1 MKKRTLWIVL
11 LCLALMLSGCGAGTE
26 AGLEQERLADT
37 SGTAAQVE
45 QAEAS
50 PSDVEAAETSEA
62 EPSAET
68 LPEACMLWYDAR
80 ETGGATER
88 LAFDVPLA
96 ARADDGVRFDEGYSV
111 RKTDGTYND
120 LALDRTQQGDFLE
133 SLSDAV
139 RQEGSSGQ
147 LSWEGEA
154 YHALTIDVTDG
165 MMPNVASPF
174 GGVLRLNV
182 SGDCYVDG
190 GGADYSCFEG
200 FDCVLITGEGSLRFE
215 NTAGLECGG
224 GGMLP
229 VPAVIVDGDVDVCCE
244 NFLAQP
250 NEGCGLTVA
259 VLNGTLRTDLLR
271 WRNGDMLIA
280 GGVMTARSISTFN
293 PITVTCRD
301 GVLLLDWPSDHE
313 MTFVLSGGEAYLAGP
328 LNEGT
333 IVESGAGILAA
344 QDVSAAEIHGDGASV
359 LGGEE
364 AESWYFQ
371 TTYSEDWSGAQDGM
385 TWDALTLADAG
396 GGWFAGT
403 LTMEKVTAE
412 ELLPWGALWLRLAGE
427 NSVSGEV
434 GGTGLL
440 VEGDGAIS
448 AGNLNLWGWGGI
460 HHPAFALRGATVT
473 TGGFGMGCNSGEAG
487 TFEVSG
493 SSFTCTGETWMQNA
507 AMTVLDG
514 EVRFDGPCNLDSGSV
529 VIEGGTVV
537 FGKGLWLGNG
547 DITVTG
553 GEVIVPGGAGGLIAE
568 NGSVRIE
575 GGTVREP

>member
-1 MKKRTLWIVL
+1 MKYRYFWAMLFCFAL
-11 LCLALMLSGCGAGTE
+11 LLSGCGAETNTDAVQPDVPDASSE
-26 AGLEQERLADT
+26 AAQPDAAPADT
-37 SGTAAQVE
+37 AGTDD
-45 QAEAS
+45 AEI
-50 PSDVEAAETSEA
+50 EA
-62 EPSAET
+62 PAET

-88 LAFDVPLA
+88 LGFDVPLA
-96 ARADDGVRFDEGYSV
+96 ARADDGVRFGEGYSV

-139 RQEGSSGQ
+139 RQEGSYAQ

-190 GGADYSCFEG
+190 GGEDYSCFEG

-224 GGMLP
+224 GTLP

-259 VLNGTLRTDLLR
+259 VLSGTLRTDLLR
-271 WRNGDMLIA
+271 WRNGDTLIA

-293 PITVTCRD
+293 PITVTCRG
-301 GVLLLDWPSDHE
+301 GVLLLDWPSDYE

-333 IVESGAGILAA
+333 VVEAGAGVLAA
-344 QDVSAAEIHGDGASV
+344 QDVSAAEIRGDGASV

-364 AESWYFQ
+364 AVSWYFQ
-371 TTYSEDWSGAQDGM
+371 TTYSEDWSGAQEGM

-403 LTMEKVTAE
+403 LTMENVTAE

-427 NSVSGEV
+427 STVSGEV

-440 VEGDGAIS
+440 VEGDGALS

-460 HHPAFALRGATVT
+460 HHPAFVLRGATVT
-473 TGGFGMGCNSGEAG
+473 TGGFGMGCNSGEAS
-487 TFEVSG
+487 TFEVSDG
-493 SSFTCTGETWMQNA
+493 SFTCTGETWMQNA
-507 AMTVLDG
+507 AMTVSG
-514 EVRFDGPCNLDSGSV
+514 GTVSFEGPCNLDEGSV
-529 VIEGGTVV
+529 LIEGGTVV
-537 FGKGLWLGNG
+537 FGEGLWLGSG
-547 DITVTG
+547 DITITG
-553 GEVIVPGGAGGLIAE
+553 GEVVVPGGADGLIAE

>member
-1 MKKRTLWIVL
+1 MKYRYFWAMLFCFAL
-11 LCLALMLSGCGAGTE
+11 LLSGCGAETNTDAVQPDVPDASSE
-26 AGLEQERLADT
+26 AAQPDAAPADT
-37 SGTAAQVE
+37 AGTDD
-45 QAEAS
+45 AEI
-50 PSDVEAAETSEA
+50 EA
-62 EPSAET
+62 PAET

-96 ARADDGVRFDEGYSV
+96 ARADDGVRFVEGYSV

-224 GGMLP
+224 GMLP
-229 VPAVIVDGDVDVCCE
+229 VPAVVVDGDVDVCCE

-293 PITVTCRD
+293 PITVTCRG
-301 GVLLLDWPSDHE
+301 GVLLLDWPSDYE

-333 IVESGAGILAA
+333 VVEAGAGILAA
-344 QDVSAAEIHGDGASV
+344 QDVSAAEIHGDGARV

-427 NSVSGEV
+427 NTVSGEV

>member
-1 MKKRTLWIVL
+1 MKYRYFWAMLFCFAL
-11 LCLALMLSGCGAGTE
+11 LLSGCGAETNTNAVQPDVPDASNE
-26 AGLEQERLADT
+26 AAQPDAAPADT
-37 SGTAAQVE
+37 AGTDD
-45 QAEAS
+45 AEI
-50 PSDVEAAETSEA
+50 EA
-62 EPSAET
+62 PAET

-88 LAFDVPLA
+88 LGFDVPLA
-96 ARADDGVRFDEGYSV
+96 ARADDGVRFGEGYSV

-190 GGADYSCFEG
+190 GGEDYSCFEG

-215 NTAGLECGG
+215 STAGLECGG
-224 GGMLP
+224 GTLP
-229 VPAVIVDGDVDVCCE
+229 VPAVVVDGDVDVYCE

-293 PITVTCRD
+293 PITVTCRG
-301 GVLLLDWPSDHE
+301 GVLLLDWPSDYE

-333 IVESGAGILAA
+333 VVEAGAGVLAA
-344 QDVSAAEIHGDGASV
+344 QDVSAAEIRGDGASV

-364 AESWYFQ
+364 AVSWYFQ
-371 TTYSEDWSGAQDGM
+371 TTYSEDWSGTQEGM

-403 LTMEKVTAE
+403 LTMENVTAE

-427 NSVSGEV
+427 STVSGEV

-440 VEGDGAIS
+440 VKGDGAIS

-460 HHPAFALRGATVT
+460 HHPAFVLRGASVT
-473 TGGFGMGCNSGEAG
+473 TGGFSMGGNTGEAG

-493 SSFTCTGETWMQNA
+493 GSFTCTGETWMQNA
-507 AMTVLDG
+507 AMTVSG
-514 EVRFDGPCNLDSGSV
+514 GTVSFEGPCNLDEGSV

-537 FGKGLWLGNG
+537 LGEGLWLGSG
-547 DITVTG
+547 DITITG
-553 GEVIVPGGAGGLIAE
+553 GEVVVPGGADGLIAE
-568 NGSVRIE
+568 HGIVRIE
-575 GGTVREP
+575 GSTVREP

>member
-1 MKKRTLWIVL
+1 
-11 LCLALMLSGCGAGTE
+11 
-26 AGLEQERLADT
+26 
-37 SGTAAQVE
+37 
-45 QAEAS
+45 
-50 PSDVEAAETSEA
+50 
-62 EPSAET
+62 
-68 LPEACMLWYDAR
+68 MLWYDAR

-147 LSWEGEA
+147 LSWAGEA

-224 GGMLP
+224 GMLP
-229 VPAVIVDGDVDVCCE
+229 VPAVVVDGDVDVCCE

-301 GVLLLDWPSDHE
+301 GVLLLDWPSDYE

-333 IVESGAGILAA
+333 VVEAGAGILAA

-359 LGGEE
+359 LGGED

-403 LTMEKVTAE
+403 LSLEDAAAD
-412 ELLPWGALWLRLAGE
+412 ELLPWGALWLKLTGE
-427 NSVSGEV
+427 NTVSGEV

-473 TGGFGMGCNSGEAG
+473 AGGFGMGCNSGEAG

-493 SSFTCTGETWMQNA
+493 GSFTCTGETWMQNA

-553 GEVIVPGGAGGLIAE
+553 GEVIVPGGADGLIAE

>member
-1 MKKRTLWIVL
+1 MKYRYFWAMLFCFAL
-11 LCLALMLSGCGAGTE
+11 LLSGCGAETNTDAVQPDVPDASSE
-26 AGLEQERLADT
+26 AAQPDAAPADT
-37 SGTAAQVE
+37 AGTDD
-45 QAEAS
+45 AEI
-50 PSDVEAAETSEA
+50 EA
-62 EPSAET
+62 PAET

-139 RQEGSSGQ
+139 RQEDSYAQ
-147 LSWEGEA
+147 LSWAGEA

-224 GGMLP
+224 GMLP
-229 VPAVIVDGDVDVCCE
+229 VPAVVVDGDVDVCCE

-293 PITVTCRD
+293 PITVTCRG
-301 GVLLLDWPSDHE
+301 GVLLLDWPSDYE

-333 IVESGAGILAA
+333 VVEAGAGILAA
-344 QDVSAAEIHGDGASV
+344 QDVSAAEIHGDGARV

-427 NSVSGEV
+427 NTVSGEV

>member
-11 LCLALMLSGCGAGTE
+11 LCLALMLSGCGAETNTDAVQPDVPDASSE
-26 AGLEQERLADT
+26 AAQPDAAPADT
-37 SGTAAQVE
+37 AGTDD
-45 QAEAS
+45 AEI
-50 PSDVEAAETSEA
+50 EA
-62 EPSAET
+62 PAET

-403 LTMEKVTAE
+403 LTMENVTAGG
-412 ELLPWGALWLRLAGE
+412 LLPWGALWLRLAGE
-427 NSVSGEV
+427 NTVSGEV

-440 VEGDGAIS
+440 VEGDGALS

-493 SSFTCTGETWMQNA
+493 GSFACTGETWMQNA

-553 GEVIVPGGAGGLIAE
+553 GEVIVPGGADGLIAE

>member
-1 MKKRTLWIVL
+1 MLFCFAL
-11 LCLALMLSGCGAGTE
+11 LLSGCGAETNTDAVQPDVPDASSE
-26 AGLEQERLADT
+26 AAQPDAAPADT
-37 SGTAAQVE
+37 VGTDD
-45 QAEAS
+45 AEI
-50 PSDVEAAETSEA
+50 EA
-62 EPSAET
+62 PAET

-88 LAFDVPLA
+88 LGFDVPLA
-96 ARADDGVRFDEGYSV
+96 ARADDGVRFGEGYSV

-139 RQEGSSGQ
+139 RQEGSYAQ

-224 GGMLP
+224 GMLP
-229 VPAVIVDGDVDVCCE
+229 VPAVVVDGDVDVCCE

-301 GVLLLDWPSDHE
+301 GVLLLDWPSDYE

-333 IVESGAGILAA
+333 VVEAGAGILAA

-371 TTYSEDWSGAQDGM
+371 TTYSEDWINAADLNGF
-385 TWDALTLADAG
+385 TWDALTLVDAG

-403 LTMEKVTAE
+403 LTMENVTAE
-412 ELLPWGALWLRLAGE
+412 ELLPWGALWLRLTGE
-427 NSVSGEV
+427 NTVSGEV
-434 GGTGLL
+434 GGMGLL

-448 AGNLNLWGWGGI
+448 AGNLNL
-460 HHPAFALRGATVT
+460 
-473 TGGFGMGCNSGEAG
+473 
-487 TFEVSG
+487 
-493 SSFTCTGETWMQNA
+493 
-507 AMTVLDG
+507 
-514 EVRFDGPCNLDSGSV
+514 
-529 VIEGGTVV
+529 
-537 FGKGLWLGNG
+537 
-547 DITVTG
+547 
-553 GEVIVPGGAGGLIAE
+553 
-568 NGSVRIE
+568 
-575 GGTVREP
+575 

>member
-1 MKKRTLWIVL
+1 MKYRYFWAMLFCFAL
-11 LCLALMLSGCGAGTE
+11 LLSGCGAETNTDAVQPDVPDASSE
-26 AGLEQERLADT
+26 AAQPDAAPADT
-37 SGTAAQVE
+37 AGTDD
-45 QAEAS
+45 AEI
-50 PSDVEAAETSEA
+50 EA
-62 EPSAET
+62 PAET

-88 LAFDVPLA
+88 LGFDVPLA
-96 ARADDGVRFDEGYSV
+96 ARADDGVRFGEGYSV

-190 GGADYSCFEG
+190 GGEDYSCFEG

-224 GGMLP
+224 GTLP

-250 NEGCGLTVA
+250 NEGCGLTAA

-293 PITVTCRD
+293 PITVTCRG
-301 GVLLLDWPSDHE
+301 GVLLLDWPSDYE

-364 AESWYFQ
+364 AVSWYFQ
-371 TTYSEDWSGAQDGM
+371 TTYSEDWSGAQEGM

-403 LTMEKVTAE
+403 LTMENVTAE

-427 NSVSGEV
+427 STVSGEV

-440 VEGDGAIS
+440 VEGDGALS

-460 HHPAFALRGATVT
+460 HHPAFALRGALVT
-473 TGGFGMGCNSGEAG
+473 TGGFSMGGNTGEAG
-487 TFEVSG
+487 TFEVSDG
-493 SSFTCTGETWMQNA
+493 SFTCTGETWMQNA
-507 AMTVLDG
+507 AMTVSG
-514 EVRFDGPCNLDSGSV
+514 GTVSFEGPCNLDEGSV

-537 FGKGLWLGNG
+537 FGEGLWLCSG
-547 DITVTG
+547 DITITG
-553 GEVIVPGGAGGLIAE
+553 GEVVVPGGADGLIAE
-568 NGSVRIE
+568 HGIVRIE

>member
-1 MKKRTLWIVL
+1 MKYRYFWAMLFCFAL
-11 LCLALMLSGCGAGTE
+11 LLSGCGAETNTDAVQPDVPDASSE
-26 AGLEQERLADT
+26 AAQPDAAPADT
-37 SGTAAQVE
+37 AGTDD
-45 QAEAS
+45 AEI
-50 PSDVEAAETSEA
+50 EAPT
-62 EPSAET
+62 ET

-147 LSWEGEA
+147 LSWAGEA

-224 GGMLP
+224 GMLP
-229 VPAVIVDGDVDVCCE
+229 VPAVVVDGDVDVCCE

-371 TTYSEDWSGAQDGM
+371 TTYSEDWINAADLNGF
-385 TWDALTLADAG
+385 TWDALTLVDAG

-403 LTMEKVTAE
+403 LTMENVTAE
-412 ELLPWGALWLRLAGE
+412 ELLPWGALWLRLTGE
-427 NSVSGEV
+427 NTVSGEV
-434 GGTGLL
+434 GGMGLL

-448 AGNLNLWGWGGI
+448 AGNLNL
-460 HHPAFALRGATVT
+460 
-473 TGGFGMGCNSGEAG
+473 
-487 TFEVSG
+487 
-493 SSFTCTGETWMQNA
+493 
-507 AMTVLDG
+507 
-514 EVRFDGPCNLDSGSV
+514 
-529 VIEGGTVV
+529 
-537 FGKGLWLGNG
+537 
-547 DITVTG
+547 
-553 GEVIVPGGAGGLIAE
+553 
-568 NGSVRIE
+568 
-575 GGTVREP
+575 

>member
-1 MKKRTLWIVL
+1 
-11 LCLALMLSGCGAGTE
+11 
-26 AGLEQERLADT
+26 
-37 SGTAAQVE
+37 
-45 QAEAS
+45 
-50 PSDVEAAETSEA
+50 
-62 EPSAET
+62 
-68 LPEACMLWYDAR
+68 MLWYDAR

-111 RKTDGTYND
+111 RKADGTYND

-224 GGMLP
+224 GG
-229 VPAVIVDGDVDVCCE
+229 A
-244 NFLAQP
+244 
-250 NEGCGLTVA
+250 
-259 VLNGTLRTDLLR
+259 
-271 WRNGDMLIA
+271 
-280 GGVMTARSISTFN
+280 
-293 PITVTCRD
+293 
-301 GVLLLDWPSDHE
+301 
-313 MTFVLSGGEAYLAGP
+313 
-328 LNEGT
+328 
-333 IVESGAGILAA
+333 
-344 QDVSAAEIHGDGASV
+344 
-359 LGGEE
+359 
-364 AESWYFQ
+364 
-371 TTYSEDWSGAQDGM
+371 DWSGAQDGM

-403 LTMEKVTAE
+403 LTMENVTAE
-412 ELLPWGALWLRLAGE
+412 ELLPCGALWLRLAGE
-427 NSVSGEV
+427 NTVSGEV

-493 SSFTCTGETWMQNA
+493 GSFTCTGETWMQNA

-553 GEVIVPGGAGGLIAE
+553 GEVIVPGGADGLIAE

>member
-1 MKKRTLWIVL
+1 MKHRCFWAIL
-11 LCLALMLSGCGAGTE
+11 LSLALLLSGCGAET
-26 AGLEQERLADT
+26 DT
-37 SGTAAQVE
+37 DAVQPDAPDASSKTAQPGA
-45 QAEAS
+45 AS
-50 PSDVEAAETSEA
+50 SDTAETAVSEIGPA
-62 EPSAET
+62 SAA
-68 LPEACMLWYDAR
+68 LPEACMRWYDAR
-80 ETGGATER
+80 ETGGAAER
-88 LAFDVPLA
+88 LGFDVPLA
-96 ARADDGVRFDEGYSV
+96 VRADDGVRFDEGYSV

-139 RQEGSSGQ
+139 RQEDSCGQ
-147 LSWEGEA
+147 MSWEGEA
-154 YHALTIDVTDG
+154 YHALTIDVADG

-190 GGADYSCFEG
+190 GGAEYSCFEG
-200 FDCVLITGEGSLRFE
+200 FDCVLVTGEGSLRFE

-224 GGMLP
+224 GTLP
-229 VPAVIVDGDVDVCCE
+229 VPAVIVDGDVDVYCD

-259 VLNGTLRTDLLR
+259 VLNGTLRTELLR

-280 GGVMTARSISTFN
+280 GGVMTARSISTVN
-293 PITVTCRD
+293 PITATCRG
-301 GVLLLDWPSDHE
+301 GVLLLDWPSEYE
-313 MTFVLSGGEAYLAGP
+313 MTFILSGGEAYLAGP

-333 IVESGAGILAA
+333 IIESGAGILAA
-344 QDVSAAEIHGDGASV
+344 QDVSAADIRGSGASV

-364 AESWYFQ
+364 AVSRYFQ
-371 TTYSEDWSGAQDGM
+371 TTYSEEWSGAQAGM

-403 LTMEKVTAE
+403 LSMENVAAE

-427 NSVSGEV
+427 NTVSGEV

-440 VEGDGAIS
+440 IEGGGAIS

-460 HHPAFALRGATVT
+460 HHPAFALRGASVT
-473 TGGFGMGCNSGEAG
+473 TGGFGMGCSSGETG

-493 SSFTCTGETWMQNA
+493 GSFTCTGETWMQNA
-507 AMTVLDG
+507 ALTI
-514 EVRFDGPCNLDSGSV
+514 S
-529 VIEGGTVV
+529 
-537 FGKGLWLGNG
+537 
-547 DITVTG
+547 G
-553 GEVIVPGGAGGLIAE
+553 GEVVVPGGADGLIAE
-568 NGSVRIE
+568 NGSVRVT

>member
-1 MKKRTLWIVL
+1 M
-11 LCLALMLSGCGAGTE
+11 
-26 AGLEQERLADT
+26 
-37 SGTAAQVE
+37 
-45 QAEAS
+45 
-50 PSDVEAAETSEA
+50 
-62 EPSAET
+62 
-68 LPEACMLWYDAR
+68 
-80 ETGGATER
+80 
-88 LAFDVPLA
+88 
-96 ARADDGVRFDEGYSV
+96 
-111 RKTDGTYND
+111 
-120 LALDRTQQGDFLE
+120 
-133 SLSDAV
+133 
-139 RQEGSSGQ
+139 
-147 LSWEGEA
+147 
-154 YHALTIDVTDG
+154 
-165 MMPNVASPF
+165 
-174 GGVLRLNV
+174 
-182 SGDCYVDG
+182 
-190 GGADYSCFEG
+190 
-200 FDCVLITGEGSLRFE
+200 LITGEGSLRFE
-215 NTAGLECGG
+215 NTVGLECG

-229 VPAVIVDGDVDVCCE
+229 VPAVVVDGDVDVCCE

-259 VLNGTLRTDLLR
+259 VLNETLRTDLLR

-301 GVLLLDWPSDHE
+301 GVLLLDWPSDYE

-333 IVESGAGILAA
+333 VVEAGAGILAA

-403 LTMEKVTAE
+403 LSLEDAAAD
-412 ELLPWGALWLRLAGE
+412 ELLPWGALWLKLTGE
-427 NSVSGEV
+427 NTVSGKV

-493 SSFTCTGETWMQNA
+493 GSFTCTGETWMQNA

-553 GEVIVPGGAGGLIAE
+553 GEVIVPGGADGLIAE

>member
-1 MKKRTLWIVL
+1 MKYRYFWAMLFCFAL
-11 LCLALMLSGCGAGTE
+11 LLSGCGAETNTDAVQPDVPDASSE
-26 AGLEQERLADT
+26 AAQPDAAPADT
-37 SGTAAQVE
+37 AGTDD
-45 QAEAS
+45 AEI
-50 PSDVEAAETSEA
+50 EA
-62 EPSAET
+62 PAET

-88 LAFDVPLA
+88 LGFDVPLA
-96 ARADDGVRFDEGYSV
+96 ARADDGVRFGEGYSV

-139 RQEGSSGQ
+139 RQEGSYAQ

-224 GGMLP
+224 GTLP

-293 PITVTCRD
+293 PITVTCRG
-301 GVLLLDWPSDHE
+301 GVLLLDWPSDYE

-364 AESWYFQ
+364 AVSWYFQ
-371 TTYSEDWSGAQDGM
+371 TTYSEDWSGAQEGM

-403 LTMEKVTAE
+403 LTMENVTAE

-427 NSVSGEV
+427 STVSGEV

-440 VEGDGAIS
+440 VEGDGALS

-460 HHPAFALRGATVT
+460 HHPAFVLRGATVT
-473 TGGFGMGCNSGEAG
+473 TGGFGMGCNSGEAS
-487 TFEVSG
+487 TFEVSDG
-493 SSFTCTGETWMQNA
+493 SFTCTGETWMQNA
-507 AMTVLDG
+507 AMTVSG
-514 EVRFDGPCNLDSGSV
+514 GTVSFEGPCNLDEGSV

-537 FGKGLWLGNG
+537 FGEGLWLGSG
-547 DITVTG
+547 DITITG
-553 GEVIVPGGAGGLIAE
+553 GEVVVPGGADGLIAE

>member
-1 MKKRTLWIVL
+1 MKRRTLWIVL
-11 LCLALMLSGCGAGTE
+11 LCLALMLSGYGAETNTDAVQPDVPDASSEAAQPDAAPADTAGTDDAEIE
-26 AGLEQERLADT
+26 A
-37 SGTAAQVE
+37 
-45 QAEAS
+45 
-50 PSDVEAAETSEA
+50 P
-62 EPSAET
+62 AET
-68 LPEACMLWYDAR
+68 LLEACMLWYDAR

-147 LSWEGEA
+147 LSWAGEA

-224 GGMLP
+224 GMLP
-229 VPAVIVDGDVDVCCE
+229 VPAVVVDGDVDVCCE

-301 GVLLLDWPSDHE
+301 GVLLLDWPSDYE

-333 IVESGAGILAA
+333 VVEAGAGILAA

-371 TTYSEDWSGAQDGM
+371 TTYSEDWINAADLNGF
-385 TWDALTLADAG
+385 TWDALTLVDAG

-403 LTMEKVTAE
+403 LTMENVTAE
-412 ELLPWGALWLRLAGE
+412 ELLPWGALWLRLTGE
-427 NSVSGEV
+427 NTVSGEV
-434 GGTGLL
+434 GGMGLL

-448 AGNLNLWGWGGI
+448 AGNLNL
-460 HHPAFALRGATVT
+460 
-473 TGGFGMGCNSGEAG
+473 
-487 TFEVSG
+487 
-493 SSFTCTGETWMQNA
+493 
-507 AMTVLDG
+507 
-514 EVRFDGPCNLDSGSV
+514 
-529 VIEGGTVV
+529 
-537 FGKGLWLGNG
+537 
-547 DITVTG
+547 
-553 GEVIVPGGAGGLIAE
+553 
-568 NGSVRIE
+568 
-575 GGTVREP
+575 

>member
-11 LCLALMLSGCGAGTE
+11 LCLALMLSGCGAETNTDAVQPDVPDASSE
-26 AGLEQERLADT
+26 AAQPDAAPADT
-37 SGTAAQVE
+37 AGTDD
-45 QAEAS
+45 AEI
-50 PSDVEAAETSEA
+50 EA
-62 EPSAET
+62 PAET

-96 ARADDGVRFDEGYSV
+96 ARANDGVRFDEGYSV

-147 LSWEGEA
+147 LSWTGEA

-224 GGMLP
+224 GTLP
-229 VPAVIVDGDVDVCCE
+229 IPAVVVDGDVDVCCE

-333 IVESGAGILAA
+333 AVEAGAGILAA

-403 LTMEKVTAE
+403 LTMENVTVE

-427 NSVSGEV
+427 NTVSGEV

-493 SSFTCTGETWMQNA
+493 GSFTCTGETWMQNA

-537 FGKGLWLGNG
+537 FAEGLWLGNG

-553 GEVIVPGGAGGLIAE
+553 GEVIVPGGADGLIAE

>member
-11 LCLALMLSGCGAGTE
+11 LCLALMLSGCGAETNTDAVQPDVPDASSE
-26 AGLEQERLADT
+26 AAQPDAAPADT
-37 SGTAAQVE
+37 AGTDD
-45 QAEAS
+45 AEI
-50 PSDVEAAETSEA
+50 EA
-62 EPSAET
+62 PAET

-371 TTYSEDWSGAQDGM
+371 TTYSEDWINAADLNGF
-385 TWDALTLADAG
+385 TWDALTLVDAG

-403 LTMEKVTAE
+403 LTMENVTAGG
-412 ELLPWGALWLRLAGE
+412 LLPWGALWLRLAGE
-427 NSVSGEV
+427 NTVSGEV

-440 VEGDGAIS
+440 VEGDGALS

-493 SSFTCTGETWMQNA
+493 GSFACTGETWMQNA

-553 GEVIVPGGAGGLIAE
+553 GEVIVPGGADGLIAE

>member
-62 EPSAET
+62 ET

-88 LAFDVPLA
+88 LGFDVPLA

-224 GGMLP
+224 GMLP
-229 VPAVIVDGDVDVCCE
+229 VPAVVVDGDVDVCCE

-293 PITVTCRD
+293 PITVTCRG
-301 GVLLLDWPSDHE
+301 GVLLLDWPSDYE
-313 MTFVLSGGEAYLAGP
+313 MTFVLSGGEAHLAGP

-333 IVESGAGILAA
+333 VVEAGAGILAA

-364 AESWYFQ
+364 AESCYFQ

-427 NSVSGEV
+427 NTVSGEV

-493 SSFTCTGETWMQNA
+493 GSFTCTGETWMQNA

-553 GEVIVPGGAGGLIAE
+553 GEVIVPGGADGLIAE

>member
-1 MKKRTLWIVL
+1 MKYRYFWAMLFCFAL
-11 LCLALMLSGCGAGTE
+11 LLSGCGAETNTDAVQPDVPDASSE
-26 AGLEQERLADT
+26 AAQPDAAPADT
-37 SGTAAQVE
+37 AGTDD
-45 QAEAS
+45 AEI
-50 PSDVEAAETSEA
+50 EA
-62 EPSAET
+62 PAET

-88 LAFDVPLA
+88 LGFDVPLA

-147 LSWEGEA
+147 LSWAGEA

-224 GGMLP
+224 GMLP
-229 VPAVIVDGDVDVCCE
+229 VPAVVVDGDVDVCCE

-301 GVLLLDWPSDHE
+301 GVLLLDWPSDYE

-333 IVESGAGILAA
+333 VVEAGAGILAA

-403 LTMEKVTAE
+403 LSLEDAAAD
-412 ELLPWGALWLRLAGE
+412 ELLPWGALWLKLTGE
-427 NSVSGEV
+427 NTVSGEV

-493 SSFTCTGETWMQNA
+493 GSFTCTGETWMQNA

-553 GEVIVPGGAGGLIAE
+553 GEVIVPGGADGLIAE

>member
-11 LCLALMLSGCGAGTE
+11 LCLALMLSGCGAETE

-45 QAEAS
+45 QAEAP

-88 LAFDVPLA
+88 LGFDVPLA

-147 LSWEGEA
+147 LSWAGEA

-224 GGMLP
+224 GMLP
-229 VPAVIVDGDVDVCCE
+229 VPAVVVDGDVDVCCE

-293 PITVTCRD
+293 PITVTCRG
-301 GVLLLDWPSDHE
+301 GVLLLDWPSDYE

-333 IVESGAGILAA
+333 VVEAGAGILAA

-403 LTMEKVTAE
+403 LSLEDAAAD
-412 ELLPWGALWLRLAGE
+412 ELLPWGALWLKLTGE
-427 NSVSGEV
+427 NTVSGEV

-473 TGGFGMGCNSGEAG
+473 TGGFGMRCNSGEAG

-493 SSFTCTGETWMQNA
+493 GSFTCTGETWMQNA

-553 GEVIVPGGAGGLIAE
+553 GEVIVPGGADGLIAE

>member
-11 LCLALMLSGCGAGTE
+11 LCLALMLSGCGAETNTDAVQPDVPDASSE
-26 AGLEQERLADT
+26 AAQPDAAPADT
-37 SGTAAQVE
+37 AGTDD
-45 QAEAS
+45 AEI
-50 PSDVEAAETSEA
+50 EA
-62 EPSAET
+62 PAET

-96 ARADDGVRFDEGYSV
+96 ARTDDGVRFDEGYSV

-224 GGMLP
+224 GMLP
-229 VPAVIVDGDVDVCCE
+229 VPAVVVDGDVDVCCE

-293 PITVTCRD
+293 PITVTCRG
-301 GVLLLDWPSDHE
+301 GVLLLDWPSDYE

-333 IVESGAGILAA
+333 VVEAGAGILAA

-412 ELLPWGALWLRLAGE
+412 ELLPWGALWLKLTGE
-427 NSVSGEV
+427 NTVSGEV

-493 SSFTCTGETWMQNA
+493 GSFTCTGETWMQNA

-547 DITVTG
+547 HITVTG
-553 GEVIVPGGAGGLIAE
+553 GEVIVPGGADGLIAE

>member
-1 MKKRTLWIVL
+1 MKYRYFWAMLFCFAL
-11 LCLALMLSGCGAGTE
+11 LLSGCGAETNTDAVQPDVPDASSE
-26 AGLEQERLADT
+26 AAQPDAAPADT
-37 SGTAAQVE
+37 AGTDD
-45 QAEAS
+45 AEI
-50 PSDVEAAETSEA
+50 EA
-62 EPSAET
+62 PAET

-88 LAFDVPLA
+88 LGFDVPLA

-147 LSWEGEA
+147 LSWAGEA

-224 GGMLP
+224 GMLP
-229 VPAVIVDGDVDVCCE
+229 VPAVVVDGDVDVCCE

-293 PITVTCRD
+293 PITVTCR
-301 GVLLLDWPSDHE
+301 GGLLLLDWPSDYE

-333 IVESGAGILAA
+333 VVEAGAGILAA

-403 LTMEKVTAE
+403 LSLEDAAAD
-412 ELLPWGALWLRLAGE
+412 ELLPWGALWLKLTGE
-427 NSVSGEV
+427 NTVSGEV

-493 SSFTCTGETWMQNA
+493 GSFTCTGETWMQNA

-514 EVRFDGPCNLDSGSV
+514 EVCFDGPCNLDSGSV

-553 GEVIVPGGAGGLIAE
+553 GEVIVPGGADGLIAE

>member
-1 MKKRTLWIVL
+1 MKYRYFWAMLFCFAL
-11 LCLALMLSGCGAGTE
+11 LLSGCGAETNTDAVQPDVPDASSE
-26 AGLEQERLADT
+26 AAQPDAAPADT
-37 SGTAAQVE
+37 AGTDD
-45 QAEAS
+45 AEI
-50 PSDVEAAETSEA
+50 EA
-62 EPSAET
+62 PAET

-88 LAFDVPLA
+88 LGFDVPLA
-96 ARADDGVRFDEGYSV
+96 ARADDGVRFGEGYSV

-139 RQEGSSGQ
+139 RQEGSYAQ

-165 MMPNVASPF
+165 MMPIVASPF

-190 GGADYSCFEG
+190 GGEDYSCFEG

-224 GGMLP
+224 GTLP

-293 PITVTCRD
+293 PITVTCRG
-301 GVLLLDWPSDHE
+301 GVLLLDWPSDYE

-333 IVESGAGILAA
+333 VVEAGAGVLAA
-344 QDVSAAEIHGDGASV
+344 QDVSAAEIRGDGASV

-364 AESWYFQ
+364 AVSWYFQ
-371 TTYSEDWSGAQDGM
+371 TTYSEDWSGAQEGM

-403 LTMEKVTAE
+403 LTMENVTAE

-427 NSVSGEV
+427 STVSGEV

-440 VEGDGAIS
+440 VEGDGALS
-448 AGNLNLWGWGGI
+448 AGNLNLWGWGSI
-460 HHPAFALRGATVT
+460 HHPAFVLRGASVT
-473 TGGFGMGCNSGEAG
+473 TGGFGMGCNTGEAG
-487 TFEVSG
+487 TFEVSDG
-493 SSFTCTGETWMQNA
+493 SFTCTGETWMQNA
-507 AMTVLDG
+507 AMTVSG
-514 EVRFDGPCNLDSGSV
+514 GTVSFEGPCNLDEGSV

-537 FGKGLWLGNG
+537 FGEGLWLGRG
-547 DITVTG
+547 DITITG
-553 GEVIVPGGAGGLIAE
+553 GEVVVPGGADGLIAE
-568 NGSVRIE
+568 HGIVRIE

>member
-1 MKKRTLWIVL
+1 MKYRYFWAMLFCFAL
-11 LCLALMLSGCGAGTE
+11 LLSGCGAETNTDAVQPDVPDASSE
-26 AGLEQERLADT
+26 AAQSDAAPADT
-37 SGTAAQVE
+37 AGTDD
-45 QAEAS
+45 AEI
-50 PSDVEAAETSEA
+50 EA
-62 EPSAET
+62 PAET

-147 LSWEGEA
+147 LSWAGEA

-224 GGMLP
+224 GMLP
-229 VPAVIVDGDVDVCCE
+229 VPAVVVDGDVDVCCE

-280 GGVMTARSISTFN
+280 GGVMTVRSISTFN
-293 PITVTCRD
+293 PITVTCR
-301 GVLLLDWPSDHE
+301 GGLLLLD
-313 MTFVLSGGEAYLAGP
+313 
-328 LNEGT
+328 
-333 IVESGAGILAA
+333 
-344 QDVSAAEIHGDGASV
+344 
-359 LGGEE
+359 
-364 AESWYFQ
+364 
-371 TTYSEDWSGAQDGM
+371 
-385 TWDALTLADAG
+385 
-396 GGWFAGT
+396 
-403 LTMEKVTAE
+403 
-412 ELLPWGALWLRLAGE
+412 
-427 NSVSGEV
+427 
-434 GGTGLL
+434 
-440 VEGDGAIS
+440 
-448 AGNLNLWGWGGI
+448 
-460 HHPAFALRGATVT
+460 
-473 TGGFGMGCNSGEAG
+473 
-487 TFEVSG
+487 
-493 SSFTCTGETWMQNA
+493 
-507 AMTVLDG
+507 
-514 EVRFDGPCNLDSGSV
+514 
-529 VIEGGTVV
+529 
-537 FGKGLWLGNG
+537 
-547 DITVTG
+547 
-553 GEVIVPGGAGGLIAE
+553 
-568 NGSVRIE
+568 
-575 GGTVREP
+575 

>member
-45 QAEAS
+45 QAEAP

-80 ETGGATER
+80 ETGGAAER

-147 LSWEGEA
+147 LSWAGEA

-200 FDCVLITGEGSLRFE
+200 FYCVLITGEGSLRFE

-224 GGMLP
+224 GMLP
-229 VPAVIVDGDVDVCCE
+229 VPAVVVDGDVDVCCE

-403 LTMEKVTAE
+403 LTMENVTVE

-427 NSVSGEV
+427 NTVSGEV

-493 SSFTCTGETWMQNA
+493 GSFTCTGETWMQNA

-537 FGKGLWLGNG
+537 FAEGLWLGNG

-553 GEVIVPGGAGGLIAE
+553 GEVIVPGGADGLIAE

>member
-11 LCLALMLSGCGAGTE
+11 LCLALMLSGCGAETE

-224 GGMLP
+224 GMLP
-229 VPAVIVDGDVDVCCE
+229 VPAVVVDGDVDVCCE

-293 PITVTCRD
+293 PITVTCRG
-301 GVLLLDWPSDHE
+301 GVLLLDWPSDYE

-333 IVESGAGILAA
+333 IVESGTGILAA

-403 LTMEKVTAE
+403 LTMGKVTAE

-427 NSVSGEV
+427 NTVSGKV

-493 SSFTCTGETWMQNA
+493 GSFTCTGETWMQNA

-537 FGKGLWLGNG
+537 FAEGLWLGNG

-553 GEVIVPGGAGGLIAE
+553 GEVIVPGGADGLIAE

>member
-1 MKKRTLWIVL
+1 MKYRYFWAMLFCFAL
-11 LCLALMLSGCGAGTE
+11 LLSGCGAETNTDAVQPDVPDASSE
-26 AGLEQERLADT
+26 AAQPDAAPADT
-37 SGTAAQVE
+37 AGTDD
-45 QAEAS
+45 AEIEV
-50 PSDVEAAETSEA
+50 P
-62 EPSAET
+62 AET
-68 LPEACMLWYDAR
+68 LPEACMLWYDAW

-88 LAFDVPLA
+88 LGFDVPLA
-96 ARADDGVRFDEGYSV
+96 ARADDGVRFGEGYSV

-139 RQEGSSGQ
+139 RQEGSYAQ

-190 GGADYSCFEG
+190 GGEDHSCFEG

-215 NTAGLECGG
+215 NTVGLECGG
-224 GGMLP
+224 GTLP

-293 PITVTCRD
+293 PITVTCRG
-301 GVLLLDWPSDHE
+301 GVLLLDWPSDYE

-333 IVESGAGILAA
+333 VVEAGAGVLAA
-344 QDVSAAEIHGDGASV
+344 QDVSAAEIRGDGASV

-364 AESWYFQ
+364 AVSWYFQ
-371 TTYSEDWSGAQDGM
+371 TTYSEDWSGAQEGM

-403 LTMEKVTAE
+403 LLLENAAVE

-427 NSVSGEV
+427 STVSGEV

-440 VEGDGAIS
+440 VEGDGALS

-460 HHPAFALRGATVT
+460 HHPAFVLRGASVT
-473 TGGFGMGCNSGEAG
+473 TGGFSMGGNTGEAG
-487 TFEVSG
+487 TFEVSDG
-493 SSFTCTGETWMQNA
+493 SFTCTGETWMQNA
-507 AMTVLDG
+507 AMTVSG
-514 EVRFDGPCNLDSGSV
+514 GTVSFEGPCNLDEGSV

-537 FGKGLWLGNG
+537 FGEGLWLGSG
-547 DITVTG
+547 DITITG
-553 GEVIVPGGAGGLIAE
+553 GEVVVPGGADGLIAE
-568 NGSVRIE
+568 HGIVRIE

>member
-45 QAEAS
+45 QAEAP

-80 ETGGATER
+80 ETGGAAER

-147 LSWEGEA
+147 LSWAGEA

-224 GGMLP
+224 GMLP
-229 VPAVIVDGDVDVCCE
+229 VPAVVVDGDVDVCCE

-403 LTMEKVTAE
+403 LTMENVTVE

-427 NSVSGEV
+427 NTVSGEV

-493 SSFTCTGETWMQNA
+493 GSFTCTGETWMQNA

-553 GEVIVPGGAGGLIAE
+553 GEVIVPGGADGLIAE

>member
-1 MKKRTLWIVL
+1 
-11 LCLALMLSGCGAGTE
+11 
-26 AGLEQERLADT
+26 
-37 SGTAAQVE
+37 
-45 QAEAS
+45 
-50 PSDVEAAETSEA
+50 
-62 EPSAET
+62 
-68 LPEACMLWYDAR
+68 
-80 ETGGATER
+80 
-88 LAFDVPLA
+88 
-96 ARADDGVRFDEGYSV
+96 
-111 RKTDGTYND
+111 
-120 LALDRTQQGDFLE
+120 
-133 SLSDAV
+133 
-139 RQEGSSGQ
+139 
-147 LSWEGEA
+147 
-154 YHALTIDVTDG
+154 
-165 MMPNVASPF
+165 
-174 GGVLRLNV
+174 
-182 SGDCYVDG
+182 
-190 GGADYSCFEG
+190 
-200 FDCVLITGEGSLRFE
+200 
-215 NTAGLECGG
+215 
-224 GGMLP
+224 
-229 VPAVIVDGDVDVCCE
+229 
-244 NFLAQP
+244 
-250 NEGCGLTVA
+250 
-259 VLNGTLRTDLLR
+259 
-271 WRNGDMLIA
+271 
-280 GGVMTARSISTFN
+280 
-293 PITVTCRD
+293 
-301 GVLLLDWPSDHE
+301 

-333 IVESGAGILAA
+333 VVEAGAGILAA

-371 TTYSEDWSGAQDGM
+371 TTYSEDWINAADLNGF

-403 LTMEKVTAE
+403 LTMENVTAE

-427 NSVSGEV
+427 NTVSGEV

-473 TGGFGMGCNSGEAG
+473 TGGFGIGCNSGEAG

-493 SSFTCTGETWMQNA
+493 GSFTCTGETWMQNA

-547 DITVTG
+547 HITVTG
-553 GEVIVPGGAGGLIAE
+553 GEVIVPGGADGLIAE